1 MAKKNGIFDI
11 FGDVIDD
18 VINKS
23 EFLSENLG
31 SVVEN
36 RNLEALKKKERKNL
50 NYFYVTRQKDIGEGV
65 YSVVDKH
72 GDTELLLKHWS
83 KCHAITE

>member
-36 RNLEALKKKERKNL
+36 RNLEALKKKER
-50 NYFYVTRQKDIGEGV
+50 
-65 YSVVDKH
+65 
-72 GDTELLLKHWS
+72 
-83 KCHAITE
+83 